1 MKPTRP
7 EDVARL
13 LVYLVVTTAYVGVW
27 RGFALLCSVLLT
39 RAATSALVAMAT
51 WLVLTVFGTLLLG
64 LVADLVTGD
73 ASTPQEA
80 LNDYRLTR
88 TLSWLSPQ
96 TLYAEATTALLNP
109 EARVI
114 GVVLPEQVDR
124 AVPGTLSLGQSLLVV
139 WPQLTT
145 LLAGC
150 VVVFAVAYARFLR
163 QEVRA

>member
-1 MKPTRP
+1 
-7 EDVARL
+7 V
-13 LVYLVVTTAYVGVW
+13 
-27 RGFALLCSVLLT
+27 
-39 RAATSALVAMAT
+39 
-51 WLVLTVFGTLLLG
+51 
-64 LVADLVTGD
+64 
-73 ASTPQEA
+73 
-80 LNDYRLTR
+80 
-88 TLSWLSPQ
+88 
-96 TLYAEATTALLNP
+96 LLNP

-150 VVVFAVAYARFLR
+150 VIVFALAYARFLR